1 MADEDGVDDFVESQV
16 RLGLLLATKAAH
28 SMAERRREEM
38 RAAEQNS
45 QSNTQQL
52 QQMHEA
58 ERAAAVAALRGVG
71 TSPWWEQAK
80 PEHIAREWERAATWA
95 GEDPRAA
102 QAQDRLVDGLRDKY
116 GISVDRESVDY
127 RDLAGMVRQLEPAAE
142 DQRERARD
150 HRDVSEAILSEDN
163 TQASG
168 LERDGEH
175 GTTRGDAGA
184 HARAADHHEG
194 KADHLAGIADSARAG
209 LSDLTP
215 EQAEGFSARTEAFP
229 SEPAE
234 AVRGGDRHPRARK
247 GQRQGQGRGVQRQA
261 ERSR

>member
-127 RDLAGMVRQLEPAAE
+127 RDLAGMVRQLEPANE
-142 DQRERARD
+142 DERERARD
-150 HRDVSEAILSEDN
+150 HRDVSEAILSEDH
-163 TQASG
+163 TPGTGVGRDSDHGHQGQA
-168 LERDGEH
+168 GE
-175 GTTRGDAGA
+175 

-194 KADHLAGIADSARAG
+194 KADDLAGRADSARAG

-215 EQAEGFSARTEAFP
+215 EQADGFSARAEAFP
-229 SEPAE
+229 AEPTE
-234 AVRGGDRHPRARK
+234 AVRGGDRHPGGRK
-247 GQRQGQGRGVQRQA
+247 VLRQGQERGAQRQA
-261 ERSR
+261 ELGR

>member
-1 MADEDGVDDFVESQV
+1 MADEDGVDDLVESQV

-58 ERAAAVAALRGVG
+58 ERAA
-71 TSPWWEQAK
+71 
-80 PEHIAREWERAATWA
+80 TWA
-95 GEDPRAA
+95 GEDPRAV
-102 QAQDRLVDGLRDKY
+102 QAQDRLVDGLRDRY

-142 DQRERARD
+142 DERERARD

-194 KADHLAGIADSARAG
+194 KADHLAGIADTARAG

-215 EQAEGFSARTEAFP
+215 EQAEGFSARAEAFP
-229 SEPAE
+229 AKPTE
-234 AVRGGDRHPRARK
+234 AVRGGDRHPRARR
-247 GQRQGQGRGVQRQA
+247 GPRQGQGRGAQRQV
-261 ERSR
+261 ERGR